1 MSCIILTPNIYRYM
15 NFKYNLTYE
24 LIIVNTNVTYFKKYR
39 PAPNSASTN
48 IAIANIMANM
58 DITLAECSVSLL
70 KALALSAK
78 QVVY

>member
-1 MSCIILTPNIYRYM
+1 MSLY
-15 NFKYNLTYE
+15 LTYE
-24 LIIVNTNVTYFKKYR
+24 LFMVNPNVTYFKKYR

-48 IAIANIMANM
+48 IAIASIMANM